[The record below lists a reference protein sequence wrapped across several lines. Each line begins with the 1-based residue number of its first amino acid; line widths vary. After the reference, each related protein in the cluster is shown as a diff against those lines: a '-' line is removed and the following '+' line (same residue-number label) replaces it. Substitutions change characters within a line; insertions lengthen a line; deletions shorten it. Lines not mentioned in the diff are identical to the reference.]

1 MKTEEIEKRR
11 KGNLIFRFQTAE
23 LDFLRFRAYNFC
35 DLILLLDVKISS
47 LPQHKKFAN
56 LRHGDQSMKRS

>member
-11 KGNLIFRFQTAE
+11 KRNLIFRFQTAE

-47 LPQHKKFAN
+47 LPQHKKFP
-56 LRHGDQSMKRS
+56 